1 MTGVD
6 IELRRKI
13 EAFGTELTP
22 ALLEGTRGLFTELHE
37 AVEPGPA
44 TVHSDEQYG
53 PDERHRLDVFEPQDQ
68 PGGRGRA
75 VLLFV
80 HGGGFVMGDKAT
92 PGSPFF
98 GNIGQW
104 AARCGWVGA
113 AMTYRLAPAHTWPS
127 GAEDVG
133 LAVQWLTENVRR
145 FGGDPGKI
153 FVMGTSAGAVHVA
166 GYIVSSRFHGAA
178 GRALAGG
185 MLISGI
191 YDLPSAERNE
201 FQQAYFGVDDTL
213 YAERSTLAGL
223 METDLPLLAS
233 VSEFDGIGFQRQ
245 AALYVATAAKTQN
258 RYPRMLYLIG
268 QNHLSSTLQIGLPT
282 DTLGP
287 QVLQFVTGV
296 VGPK

>member
-13 EAFGTELTP
+13 RAFGTELSPT
-22 ALLEGTRGLFTELHE
+22 LLEGTRGLFTELHG
-37 AVEPGPA
+37 AVESGSA
-44 TVHSDEQYG
+44 TVHRDEQYG
-53 PDERHRLDVFEPQDQ
+53 PDERHRLDVFEPQGQ
-68 PGGRGRA
+68 LSGRGRA

-98 GNIGQW
+98 GNVGQW

-133 LAVQWLTENVRR
+133 LAVQWLAENVGR
-145 FGGDPGKI
+145 FGGDSGKI
-153 FVMGTSAGAVHVA
+153 FVMGTSAGAVHA
-166 GYIVSSRFHGAA
+166 ASYIVSSRFHGVE

-185 MLISGI
+185 VLISGI

-201 FQQAYFGVDDTL
+201 FQAAYFGADDTL
-213 YAERSTLAGL
+213 YGERSTLGGL
-223 METDLPLLAS
+223 VETDLPLLAS
-233 VSEFDGIGFQRQ
+233 VSEFDGISFQKQ

-268 QNHLSSTLQIGLPT
+268 HNHLSSVLQIGLPA

-287 QVLQFVTGV
+287 QVLDFVTAVAAGE
-296 VGPK
+296 